1 MCGPVGIFEQDFA
14 LYLPWLFFSPLFW
27 LCSTMHSL
35 SHKHRTL
42 PARYH
47 PKVSRLEGGREDN
60 HKEKRL
66 SRKLVRSIKRWA
78 ASVMTARLPAMCP
91 PVRCTIL
98 HTVEGPE
105 CSSAQMLITHCWLTQ
120 LGKRKKKQSKSN

>member
-1 MCGPVGIFEQDFA
+1 MARWEFLNTA
-14 LYLPWLFFSPLFW
+14 LLFTFHGFFFSPLLW

-47 PKVSRLEGGREDN
+47 PKVSRLEGGRDDN

-66 SRKLVRSIKRWA
+66 SRKLVRSIRRWA
-78 ASVMTARLPAMCP
+78 ASVMTARLPATCP
-91 PVRCTIL
+91 PVRCTIS
-98 HTVEGPE
+98 HTVDGPE

-120 LGKRKKKQSKSN
+120 LGKKKKKRSKSN